1 MLINEEREAK
11 LKAVASRIRNC
22 ARCKLHRER
31 RRAVPG
37 TGPADAD
44 VVFIGEGP
52 GAQED
57 EEGLPFVG
65 RSGRYLDQLL
75 ESIGLDREK
84 VFITNVVKCRPPGNR
99 DPHVAEVE
107 ACTPYLDQ
115 QLALIQPDLVVTL
128 GRFAMEHFFS
138 DGRISEV
145 HGQPRRIENAIYLPL
160 YHPAAAL
167 YRGSLRD
174 VVEQDF
180 RRILELLKSD
190 GRSSALR

>member
-1 MLINEEREAK
+1 MMTVEEREAQ
-11 LKAVASRIRNC
+11 LESIGARIRNC
-22 ARCKLHRER
+22 TRCKLHKER
-31 RRAVPG
+31 TQAVPG
-37 TGPADAD
+37 TGPVDAD

-52 GAQED
+52 GARED

-75 ESIGLDREK
+75 EGIGLDRET

-107 ACTPYLDQ
+107 ACTPHLDQ
-115 QLALIQPDLVVTL
+115 QLRLIQPRLVVTL

-138 DGRISEV
+138 DRQISEV
-145 HGQPRRIENAIYLPL
+145 HGQPRRIDGRIHLPL

-167 YRGSLRD
+167 YRGSLREP
-174 VVEQDF
+174 VEQDF
-180 RRILELLKSD
+180 QTIPRLLRHPKD
-190 GRSSALR
+190 LPVQA

>member
-1 MLINEEREAK
+1 MNTEIEQREAR
-11 LKAVASRIRNC
+11 LRRTASQIRSC
-22 ARCKLHRER
+22 VRCKLHQNRTQ
-31 RRAVPG
+31 AVPG
-37 TGPADAD
+37 TGPVTAE
-44 VVFIGEGP
+44 VFFLGEAP

-75 ESIGLDREK
+75 ASIGLDREK
-84 VFITNVVKCRPPGNR
+84 VFITNVVKCRPPSNR

-107 ACTPYLDQ
+107 ACKLYLDR
-115 QLALIQPDLVVTL
+115 QLELIQPSLVVTL

-145 HGQPRRIENAIYLPL
+145 HGNPRRIDNTVYLPL

-167 YRGSLRD
+167 YRGSLRS
-174 VVEQDF
+174 VVEEDF
-180 RRILELLKSD
+180 QQIPVLLD
-190 GRSSALR
+190 GS